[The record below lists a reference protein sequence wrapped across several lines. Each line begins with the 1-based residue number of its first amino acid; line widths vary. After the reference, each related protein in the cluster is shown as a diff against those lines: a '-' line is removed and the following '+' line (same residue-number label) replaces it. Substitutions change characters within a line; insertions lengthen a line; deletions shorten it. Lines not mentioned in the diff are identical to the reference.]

1 MSEFIGSLISL
12 ISRSDI
18 RYVGTLHQIDSENS
32 TVGLENVRNHGTE
45 GRCSDPAN
53 EVDGTDEIYDYIVFR
68 GSDVKDLR
76 MEAPEATP
84 KPPPPQPSFP
94 NDPAIINAQRPPGYP
109 PAQQFNYP
117 QNGRPGPNQ
126 PPFNPNFAPGFY
138 PPPGSIG
145 GPRPGPGG
153 QFYPQPPYMAGFP
166 GGPGGPGFPPGPFPP
181 YGPFPPGHQPPNQA
195 PPPGNNQNRAASQ
208 PAGQPGPAPVPTPAK
223 VELPVTT
230 TESKDTVPEPK
241 GAAPTQQ
248 APPPPPP
255 LESKPDVATALA
267 QPTVAPTQ
275 PTGPRNGGRGR
286 GRGRGAFGSSQP
298 GHTQTG
304 TTITT
309 TTTTITPV
317 VPVVPVVPAV
327 APAQPASD
335 SPGLADLERKVQAMK
350 LKQTNGTNQYQQQQP
365 LQQLQQQPQPQLQ
378 QPQQPQ
384 QQPQYQ
390 QQQQSYR
397 QNSHGPNQHR
407 GRGRGRGGM
416 PHQSR
421 KVDVPTTDYDFEL
434 ANARF
439 TKVADGEDGASA
451 ADAPEGSAERKPS
464 VDQDA
469 KPAIIAPAG
478 GFYNKGSSF
487 FDNISCENKERA
499 EAKET
504 GADGR
509 PGAQRRNEE
518 VRKNIETFGQGSVDS
533 GYRRGNWRGGRG
545 GRGRGHYRG
554 RGRGGGQ
561 QQQQQQT
568 QPVRASS

>member
-1 MSEFIGSLISL
+1 MSEFIGSRISL
-12 ISRSDI
+12 VSRSDI

-32 TVGLENVRNHGTE
+32 TVGLENVTNHGTE
-45 GRCSDPAN
+45 GRCDDPAN

-76 MEAPEATP
+76 MEAPEAAP

-109 PAQQFNYP
+109 PAPQFNYQ
-117 QNGRPGPNQ
+117 QNGRPGPGQ
-126 PPFNPNFAPGFY
+126 PPFNPNFTPGFY
-138 PPPGSIG
+138 PPPGP
-145 GPRPGPGG
+145 GPMGRAGPGG

-166 GGPGGPGFPPGPFPP
+166 GGPGGPGFPGGSFP
-181 YGPFPPGHQPPNQA
+181 YGVPPFPPGPQAPGQA
-195 PPPGNNQNRAASQ
+195 PPPGDNRNRAATQTGAQPQ
-208 PAGQPGPAPVPTPAK
+208 PAPAPGPAPPQAK
-223 VELPVTT
+223 VDLPVTAA
-230 TESKDTVPEPK
+230 ESKDTAPEPK
-241 GAAPTQQ
+241 GAVPTQQ
-248 APPPPPP
+248 PPPPP

-267 QPTVAPTQ
+267 QPTAAAPTQ
-275 PTGPRNGGRGR
+275 PTGLRNAGTRGR
-286 GRGRGAFGSSQP
+286 GARGRGAFGSSQP

-304 TTITT
+304 TTITA
-309 TTTTITPV
+309 TTTTITPS
-317 VPVVPVVPAV
+317 VPVAQS
-327 APAQPASD
+327 APAPVQPASD

-350 LKQTNGTNQYQQQQP
+350 LKQTNGTNQP
-365 LQQLQQQPQPQLQ
+365 
-378 QPQQPQ
+378 
-384 QQPQYQ
+384 
-390 QQQQSYR
+390 YR
-397 QNSHGPNQHR
+397 QNNNGPAQYR

-439 TKVADGEDGASA
+439 TKVADSEDGASA
-451 ADAPEGSAERKPS
+451 ADVPEGSAERKPS
-464 VDQDA
+464 VDQ
-469 KPAIIAPAG
+469 PAIIAPAG

-499 EAKET
+499 EAKEA

-509 PGAQRRNEE
+509 PGVQRRSEE

-533 GYRRGNWRGGRG
+533 GYRRGNWRGR

-568 QPVRASS
+568 QPQSQPVKASS

>member
-1 MSEFIGSLISL
+1 MSEFIGSRISL

-32 TVGLENVRNHGTE
+32 TVGLENVTNHGTE
-45 GRCSDPAN
+45 GRCADPAN
-53 EVDGTDEIYDYIVFR
+53 EVDGTDEVYDYIVFR

-84 KPPPPQPSFP
+84 EPPPPRPSFP

-109 PAQQFNYP
+109 PAQPFNYQ

-138 PPPGSIG
+138 PPPGPMG
-145 GPRPGPGG
+145 GPRAGPGG
-153 QFYPQPPYMAGFP
+153 QFYGQPPYMGGFP
-166 GGPGGPGFPPGPFPP
+166 GGPGGPGFPPGPFP
-181 YGPFPPGHQPPNQA
+181 YGPPFPQPGHQAPNQPPPPSDGRTRGAPQTGAQPAPGLA
-195 PPPGNNQNRAASQ
+195 PPQ
-208 PAGQPGPAPVPTPAK
+208 PK
-223 VELPVTT
+223 VELPVSASENKETA
-230 TESKDTVPEPK
+230 PEPK

-248 APPPPPP
+248 PPPPP
-255 LESKPDVATALA
+255 LDSKPDVATALA
-267 QPTVAPTQ
+267 QPTAVPTQ
-275 PTGPRNGGRGR
+275 PTGPRNAGTRGR
-286 GRGRGAFGSSQP
+286 GARGRGAFGSSQP

-304 TTITT
+304 I
-309 TTTTITPV
+309 TITPTTTATTTATLAAQV
-317 VPVVPVVPAV
+317 IPSA
-327 APAQPASD
+327 AIPAQPASD

-350 LKQTNGTNQYQQQQP
+350 LKQTNGMNQ
-365 LQQLQQQPQPQLQ
+365 
-378 QPQQPQ
+378 
-384 QQPQYQ
+384 QY
-390 QQQQSYR
+390 R
-397 QNSHGPNQHR
+397 GNNNGPIQHR

-451 ADAPEGSAERKPS
+451 PDAPEGSAERKPS
-464 VDQDA
+464 VDQDS

-478 GFYNKGSSF
+478 GYYNKGSSF

-499 EAKET
+499 EAKEV

-509 PGAQRRNEE
+509 PNVQRRNEE

-561 QQQQQQT
+561 QQQT
-568 QPVRASS
+568 QPQSQPVKASS

>member
-1 MSEFIGSLISL
+1 MSEFIGSRISL

-32 TVGLENVRNHGTE
+32 TVGLENVTNHGTE
-45 GRCSDPAN
+45 GRCDDPAN

-76 MEAPEATP
+76 MEAPEAAP

-109 PAQQFNYP
+109 HPQALNYQ

-138 PPPGSIG
+138 PPPGPMG
-145 GPRPGPGG
+145 GPRAGPGG
-153 QFYPQPPYMAGFP
+153 QFYPQPPPYMAGFP
-166 GGPGGPGFPPGPFPP
+166 GGPGGLGFPAGPFPYGVPPFPPGPQV
-181 YGPFPPGHQPPNQA
+181 PGQA
-195 PPPGNNQNRAASQ
+195 PPPGDNRNRAA
-208 PAGQPGPAPVPTPAK
+208 PQPGAQPQSAPAPTQAK

-230 TESKDTVPEPK
+230 AENKDTAPEPK
-241 GAAPTQQ
+241 GATPTQQ
-248 APPPPPP
+248 PPPPP

-267 QPTVAPTQ
+267 QPTAVTSAQ
-275 PTGPRNGGRGR
+275 PTGPRNAGTRGR
-286 GRGRGAFGSSQP
+286 GARGRGAFGSSQP

-309 TTTTITPV
+309 TTTTITPAAPIV
-317 VPVVPVVPAV
+317 QP
-327 APAQPASD
+327 APAPVQPALD

-350 LKQTNGTNQYQQQQP
+350 LKQTNGTNQQ
-365 LQQLQQQPQPQLQ
+365 
-378 QPQQPQ
+378 
-384 QQPQYQ
+384 
-390 QQQQSYR
+390 YR
-397 QNSHGPNQHR
+397 QNNNGPPQYR
-407 GRGRGRGGM
+407 GRGRGRGGVPYSL
-416 PHQSR
+416 PHQPR
-421 KVDVPTTDYDFEL
+421 KVNVPTTDYDFEL

-451 ADAPEGSAERKPS
+451 TDAPEGSVERKPS
-464 VDQDA
+464 VDQ
-469 KPAIIAPAG
+469 PAIIAPAG

-499 EAKET
+499 EAKEI

-509 PGAQRRNEE
+509 PGVHRRSEE

-533 GYRRGNWRGGRG
+533 GYRRGNWRGRG

-561 QQQQQQT
+561 QQQQQQQHQQQT
-568 QPVRASS
+568 QPQSQSQPVKASS

>member
-1 MSEFIGSLISL
+1 MSEFIGSRISL

-32 TVGLENVRNHGTE
+32 TVGLENVTNHGTE
-45 GRCSDPAN
+45 GRCDDPAN
-53 EVDGTDEIYDYIVFR
+53 EVDGTDEVYDYIVFR

-76 MEAPEATP
+76 MEAPEAAP

-109 PAQQFNYP
+109 PAQQFNYQ

-138 PPPGSIG
+138 PPGPMG
-145 GPRPGPGG
+145 GPRAGPGG
-153 QFYPQPPYMAGFP
+153 QFYPQPPYIGGFP
-166 GGPGGPGFPPGPFPP
+166 GGPGGPGFPGPFP
-181 YGPFPPGHQPPNQA
+181 YGVPQFPPGPQAPGQGPPPPQGDNRNRAAPQTGAQPQPQTTSA
-195 PPPGNNQNRAASQ
+195 PPPQAKGEHAA
-208 PAGQPGPAPVPTPAK
+208 AAA
-223 VELPVTT
+223 
-230 TESKDTVPEPK
+230 ESKDVAPEPK
-241 GAAPTQQ
+241 GAIPTQQ
-248 APPPPPP
+248 PPPPP

-267 QPTVAPTQ
+267 QPTTVAPTQ
-275 PTGPRNGGRGR
+275 PTGPRNAGTRGR
-286 GRGRGAFGSSQP
+286 GARGRGAFGSSQP

-309 TTTTITPV
+309 TTTTIAPV
-317 VPVVPVVPAV
+317 VPVV
-327 APAQPASD
+327 QPALVPVQPAAD

-350 LKQTNGTNQYQQQQP
+350 LKQTNGMNQQ
-365 LQQLQQQPQPQLQ
+365 
-378 QPQQPQ
+378 
-384 QQPQYQ
+384 
-390 QQQQSYR
+390 YR
-397 QNSHGPNQHR
+397 QNNNNGPIQYR

-416 PHQSR
+416 PHQPR

-439 TKVADGEDGASA
+439 TKVADGEDGASTS
-451 ADAPEGSAERKPS
+451 DAPEGSAERKQS
-464 VDQDA
+464 VDQ
-469 KPAIIAPAG
+469 PAIIAPAG

-509 PGAQRRNEE
+509 PGGNRRGEE

-533 GYRRGNWRGGRG
+533 GYRRGNWRGRG

-561 QQQQQQT
+561 QQQQQNQPQSQS
-568 QPVRASS
+568 QPVRASG